1 MVTDA
6 TAVKQSPKPT
16 PPAATAFVAPGN
28 EHYNVLRLP
37 GHYIDM
43 VLRYEYGERLA
54 LVRYE
59 LEVSGITIKGQ
70 TDEKGRFQAKVP
82 AKKVEG
88 KLTIWL
94 VENDPEACLTLPILI
109 NGLPPVTE
117 TGGVQARLN
126 NLGLNAGPVTGEMNE
141 TTKAAIIEFQE
152 LLEYE
157 KPTGQL
163 DRETLDMLEAM
174 NNAL

>member
-16 PPAATAFVAPGN
+16 LQATPASVAPGD
-28 EHYNVLRLP
+28 EHYNALRLP

-54 LVRYE
+54 NVRYE

-82 AKKVEG
+82 AKEVEG

-94 VENDPEACLTLPILI
+94 VENDPAACLTLTILI
-109 NGLPPVTE
+109 NGLAPITE
-117 TGGVQARLN
+117 ISGVQARLN
-126 NLGLNAGPVTGEMNE
+126 NLGLNAGSVTGEMND
-141 TTKAAIIEFQE
+141 TTKAAILEFQE

-163 DRETLDMLEAM
+163 DQETLEMLEAM